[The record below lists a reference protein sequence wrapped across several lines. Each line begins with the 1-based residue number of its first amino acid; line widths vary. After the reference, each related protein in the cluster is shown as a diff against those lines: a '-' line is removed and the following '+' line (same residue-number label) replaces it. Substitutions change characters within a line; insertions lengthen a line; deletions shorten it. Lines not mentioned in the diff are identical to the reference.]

1 MVEKSNKFTW
11 NPRKREQ
18 GKWEINNIKSDTDQ
32 KRFILTKG
40 NKQYVGE
47 SLQIS
52 SKKKKITFRT
62 IRVKFLEEKDKENF
76 ESIKNKRTHYF
87 QRSNIKD

>member
-32 KRFILTKG
+32 KRFILTKS
-40 NKQYVGE
+40 NKHYVGE

-76 ESIKNKRTHYF
+76 ESIENKRTHYF